1 MANFFF
7 NFHLFELGF
16 YLIFFFFNLI
26 AIGWS
31 IGFIVSGL
39 VLRYGHSFEELA
51 WAIIF
56 ILLPFSCVYY
66 PLDSLPLIM
75 QKIAQIFPPVYVF
88 ESMRKILI
96 DNQIDFQQLYKIV
109 ILNSSYLIFSIL
121 FFLKMIKSS
130 RNEGLLINQGE

>member
-1 MANFFF
+1 
-7 NFHLFELGF
+7 
-16 YLIFFFFNLI
+16 
-26 AIGWS
+26 
-31 IGFIVSGL
+31 
-39 VLRYGHSFEELA
+39 
-51 WAIIF
+51 
-56 ILLPFSCVYY
+56 
-66 PLDSLPLIM
+66 M

-96 DNQIDFQQLYKIV
+96 DNLIEFQQLYKIV

>member
-1 MANFFF
+1 MR
-7 NFHLFELGF
+7 
-16 YLIFFFFNLI
+16 
-26 AIGWS
+26 
-31 IGFIVSGL
+31 
-39 VLRYGHSFEELA
+39 VL
-51 WAIIF
+51 
-56 ILLPFSCVYY
+56 

>member
-1 MANFFF
+1 
-7 NFHLFELGF
+7 
-16 YLIFFFFNLI
+16 
-26 AIGWS
+26 
-31 IGFIVSGL
+31 
-39 VLRYGHSFEELA
+39 
-51 WAIIF
+51 
-56 ILLPFSCVYY
+56 
-66 PLDSLPLIM
+66 M

-96 DNQIDFQQLYKIV
+96 DNLIEFQQLYKIL